1 MVMTKFPVTLVVV
14 IGLVILMAVV
24 AAISIKNGRR

>member
-1 MVMTKFPVTLVVV
+1 MTKFPVTLVVV